1 MPNYHNSELNKS
13 LRRMV
18 VGSSCL
24 VLALL
29 AIMMFS
35 PLSEQY
41 YDEGGGAIR
50 EVMVVDSLDQEED
63 LQSALIMTD
72 SLIAEKSEGLRRFA
86 YFDRFLPDNEQY
98 DATVKREEIYELQW
112 ERIEILNAMGDDE
125 NLREALKDYC
135 KIIGYH
141 QDEAK
146 AMLNQINAN

>member
-1 MPNYHNSELNKS
+1 MSSQNTSEINKS

-24 VLALL
+24 VLAFL

-41 YDEGGGAIR
+41 YDDGGAIR
-50 EVMVVDSLDQEED
+50 GAMNINSFDTIED
-63 LQSALIMTD
+63 YQCALNKTD

-98 DATVKREEIYELQW
+98 DATINREEIYELQW
-112 ERIEILNAMGDDE
+112 KRMEILYAIGNDE
-125 NLREALKDYC
+125 DLKKALKDYC
-135 KIIGYH
+135 KIFGYH